1 MAKTVKKRNWRCVWW
16 EESLPPNWKSELT
29 QRGLVWCCIKHDKD
43 LDESEEGRAL
53 GKLKKTHYHL
63 ILCYD
68 GPTTF
73 NNVKNLCSEFNQ
85 PIPLPCDSIR
95 GAYNYFT
102 HKDYPDKHQY
112 DESLIERYNGFNI
125 ANFVEMTSSEV
136 NATKKAI
143 QRYIRDNDIREYGV
157 LMDKLLDEEMDM
169 EWDIASKHTIFFDKY
184 ISSRRYS
191 QKQKMKVDVET
202 GEVIEMQDGC

>member
-16 EESLPPNWKSELT
+16 EESLPKNWKDELT
-29 QRGLVWCCIKHDKD
+29 QRGIPWCCIKHDQD
-43 LDESEEGRAL
+43 LDESEEGRAQ
-53 GKLKKTHYHL
+53 GKLKKAHYHL

-73 NNVKNLCSEFNQ
+73 NNVKNLCDEFHQ

-95 GAYNYFT
+95 GAYNYLT

-112 DESLIERYNGFNI
+112 DESLIERYNGFNV
-125 ANFVEMTSSEV
+125 ANFVELTSAEV
-136 NATKKAI
+136 NSTKKAI

-169 EWDIASKHTIFFDKY
+169 EWDVASKHTIFFDKY

-191 QKQKMKVDVET
+191 QKPKTKIDVET
-202 GEVIEMQDGC
+202 GEIIE